1 MNLFETLKILT
12 ETPGPSGREEPIS
25 TVIETIWH
33 PFVDSI
39 SRDRLG
45 NLTAVKHGQ
54 GPTTVENRRPR
65 LLITAHQDEIGLI
78 VAGLDRYP
86 NNDHGSGFLQISRI
100 GGIDLRHL
108 YGAVVQVH
116 GRHQLT
122 GIIGALPA
130 GRLPADRQQKA
141 YDYQDLVVD
150 VGLPYHELKQLVA
163 VGDYITFHQPL
174 RQLQNGRVT
183 GKALDNRASILAV
196 AVCLEYLAGRRHD
209 WDVVAVATVQEETA
223 LLGAFTTAFAHR
235 PEAAIAL
242 DVTFGKGPSAKDGGL
257 TFEIDEG
264 VTIGFGP
271 NVHPGLYNRL
281 REAANALEM
290 KTAIDPHAKM
300 SGTDA
305 FGLQIAREGVPTGL
319 LGIPLRYMHTPV
331 EVVALADIERTGRLL
346 SEFTARL
353 NATFLDEIAKE
364 LLEP

>member
-1 MNLFETLKILT
+1 MNLFDTLKILT
-12 ETPGPSGREEPIS
+12 ETPGASGREEPIS
-25 TVIETIWH
+25 AVVETIWQ

-45 NLTAVKHGQ
+45 NLTAVKNGQ
-54 GPTTVENRRPR
+54 GQATVGGRRPR

-78 VAGLDRYP
+78 VTGLARYQ
-86 NNDHGSGFLQISRI
+86 NNDNGSGFLQISRV

-108 YGAVVQVH
+108 YGAVVRVH
-116 GRHQLT
+116 GRRELT
-122 GIIGALPA
+122 GIIGAMPPN
-130 GRLPADRQQKA
+130 RLPADRQQKA

-150 VGLPYHELKQLVA
+150 VGLPYHELKQVVA
-163 VGDYITFHQPL
+163 VGDYITFYQPL
-174 RQLQNGRVT
+174 WQLQSGRVA
-183 GKALDNRASILAV
+183 GKALDNRASVLAV
-196 AVCLEYLAGRRHD
+196 AVCLEYLHGRRHD

-264 VTIGFGP
+264 PAIGFGP

-290 KTAIDPHAKM
+290 KTTIDPHAKV

-331 EVVALADIERTGRLL
+331 ETASLADIERTGRLL
-346 SEFTARL
+346 GEFTARL
-353 NATFLDEIAKE
+353 NATFLEDIAKE